1 MSAGHNVLL
10 MSASEDSY
18 GIRRGVQ
25 EGALGFVPKPVG
37 PQVLVTASQTV
48 AAGEMFLSV
57 DLAAILADARDR
69 PDLS

>member
-1 MSAGHNVLL
+1 
-10 MSASEDSY
+10 
-18 GIRRGVQ
+18 
-25 EGALGFVPKPVG
+25 VG

-69 PDLS
+69 TDLS

>member
-10 MSASEDSY
+10 MSANGDSY

-48 AAGEMFLSV
+48 AAGEMFFQLT
-57 DLAAILADARDR
+57 
-69 PDLS
+69 